1 MIGRNGQ
8 LRAEK
13 VRDAYRRIE
22 SGFYYRWEYKIVRE
36 IVEKDSKRTRRLLRE
51 LGIRP
56 AANGDLC
63 RRAPSG
69 VFLDHFLNLF
79 ILPATRI
86 KAWIIHMVTSK
97 RACRTLDLD

>member
-1 MIGRNGQ
+1 MTGGNGQ

-22 SGFYYRWEYKIVRE
+22 NGFYYRWKYKITRE
-36 IVEKDSKRTRRLLRE
+36 IVEKNSKRTRRLLKE
-51 LGIRP
+51 LGIR
-56 AANGDLC
+56 AVANGNLC
-63 RRAPSG
+63 RRATSG

-86 KAWIIHMVTSK
+86 KTWAIHTVISK
-97 RACRTLDLD
+97 SA